1 MLKHCSSSSLHPLI
15 RRCNGAAE
23 LSKEILDMLKKAPLM
38 GGSSSSSAGQ
48 FAGEGSTSPELPGEP
63 EDLVALGELALDVE
77 ELEDSMHGRWP
88 NREERQAAFER
99 LLACDVCSPQAL
111 LAAVNDRG
119 GGPAKCRLNQLLEE
133 AGCRGLKAEA
143 LASFAEQLE
152 VRARKRI
159 EVTLEGSRPMLVT
172 APHNIYLR
180 RDGHSPHVMEEYTTL
195 IAQRLA
201 RQLGG
206 ACLSW
211 SRAEQKRSE
220 LLWNL
225 ARIREAPDPSSF
237 LDRCNRDPNY
247 LHTEEVTQNPWF
259 RQMLRLAERW
269 RDSKDH
275 SIRPTLHV
283 DMHGCRDP
291 PTTPSHLTVG
301 LAAMRHEV
309 EAGRSPLPMSRVES
323 FGSALQ
329 AELTP
334 VLNQLGLRPAAVL
347 VRVLLPALSGG
358 RDTVER
364 LSGAWALEE
373 RRVTQ
378 SQQAVAFA
386 GFTHSCQLEMSKA
399 LRRSLSRDDGATA
412 QFGRAILKA
421 WVSCC
426 QGSTLPALPRTPG
439 CRSEERG
446 EESGASKVPPRVV
459 TGRPRST
466 GEREVRKRRGD
477 RRSCPPRAQLA

>member
-1 MLKHCSSSSLHPLI
+1 M
-15 RRCNGAAE
+15 
-23 LSKEILDMLKKAPLM
+23 
-38 GGSSSSSAGQ
+38 
-48 FAGEGSTSPELPGEP
+48 GEGDASLELPGEP
-63 EDLVALGELALDVE
+63 EELAALGEMALDME

-88 NREERQAAFER
+88 HREERQAAFER
-99 LLACDVCSPQAL
+99 LLVCDVCSPQAL
-111 LAAVNDRG
+111 LAAVSDRG
-119 GGPAKCRLNQLLEE
+119 GGSGKCRLNQLLEE
-133 AGCRGLKAEA
+133 AGCRALKAEA
-143 LASFAEQLE
+143 LASLAEQLE
-152 VRARKRI
+152 VRARQRI
-159 EVTLEGSRPMLVT
+159 EVTLEGSRPILVT

-225 ARIREAPDPSSF
+225 ARIRKAPDPSSF

-259 RQMLRLAERW
+259 RQMQRLAEKW

-309 EAGRSPLPMSRVES
+309 EAGRSPLPMSRVEC

-329 AELTP
+329 AELTS
-334 VLNQLGLRPAAVL
+334 VLSQLGLRPSAVL
-347 VRVLLPALSGG
+347 VRVLLPSLSGG

-399 LRRSLSRDDGATA
+399 LRRSLSRDDGVTA

-426 QGSTLPALPRTPG
+426 RGPRAAAATTKRLLSATRWHPVQSLGGQGAVASERCARGGAIAAPALRVPSWPEALRCQRLRSG
-439 CRSEERG
+439 CFNSVNTRLLLS
-446 EESGASKVPPRVV
+446 
-459 TGRPRST
+459 
-466 GEREVRKRRGD
+466 
-477 RRSCPPRAQLA
+477 